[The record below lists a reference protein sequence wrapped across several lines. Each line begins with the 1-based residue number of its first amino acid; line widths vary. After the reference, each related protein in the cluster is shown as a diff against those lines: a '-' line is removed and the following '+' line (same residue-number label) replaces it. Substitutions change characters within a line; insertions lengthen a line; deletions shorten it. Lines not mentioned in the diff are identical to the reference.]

1 MVKLGYNSNGF
12 RSTRLLEAIP
22 WLADLGYQAV
32 AITPDVGCLDP
43 ANTESR
49 ELERVGAL
57 CRSLGLQ
64 VVVETGARYVLHP
77 REKHR
82 PNLLEVSEDWKQR
95 LGFLQQM
102 LQWCAALESQVLSF
116 WSGVL
121 PQGQTHQGAMSRMA
135 QCTEVLSAQAE
146 EHGVALGLEPEP
158 GHWVQSLRDW
168 SMVREKCGESM
179 KLTLDTGHL
188 HFGAEGPIS
197 ELVSSYEEHIV
208 NVHID
213 DMVRGA
219 HHHLAIGEGEINW
232 TPVAA
237 ALNGLGSTIPAC
249 LELSRDSHRFHE
261 LAPKSIHLL
270 RTFGLHT

>member
-1 MVKLGYNSNGF
+1 
-12 RSTRLLEAIP
+12 
-22 WLADLGYQAV
+22 
-32 AITPDVGCLDP
+32 
-43 ANTESR
+43 
-49 ELERVGAL
+49 
-57 CRSLGLQ
+57 
-64 VVVETGARYVLHP
+64 
-77 REKHR
+77 
-82 PNLLEVSEDWKQR
+82 
-95 LGFLQQM
+95 
-102 LQWCAALESQVLSF
+102 
-116 WSGVL
+116 
-121 PQGQTHQGAMSRMA
+121 
-135 QCTEVLSAQAE
+135 
-146 EHGVALGLEPEP
+146 
-158 GHWVQSLRDW
+158 
-168 SMVREKCGESM
+168 M

-237 ALNGLGSTIPAC
+237 ALNGLGPTIPAC

-270 RTFGLHT
+270 RTFGLQT